1 MSQQPPGSY
10 PPPGPPPPPSAYPPP
25 TGYQTAGTRPG
36 GVTTAAVLLIIL
48 GALTAIGGLFVMIGG
63 GALAGTFGGLGGVVI
78 VVGVLVLAYA
88 VFEIIAGIKVLGL
101 SSGWRIAGIILA
113 AIGAVFSVISLIGS
127 FSGQN
132 QLDPDTFEITSG
144 PNVGGIIFNLIFLT
158 MYVLVVV
165 LLARNSRAFTR

>member
-1 MSQQPPGSY
+1 
-10 PPPGPPPPPSAYPPP
+10 
-25 TGYQTAGTRPG
+25 
-36 GVTTAAVLLIIL
+36 
-48 GALTAIGGLFVMIGG
+48 
-63 GALAGTFGGLGGVVI
+63 VI

-127 FSGQN
+127 FSGQD